1 MILSTNVVDKENEDK
16 DSSSEDSIKDEGLS
30 ELKNIM
36 EINRKSNLLKL
47 YKYFKIIDNEKEQKE
62 KNENN
67 ANKINPG
74 DSSKNLT
81 NIEFKNQSINSSLK
95 SLSHGEEFIQNDILQ
110 VLNNPQK
117 VSIYYI
123 CNFFRKK
130 IRWVKIQ

>member
-47 YKYFKIIDNEKEQKE
+47 YKYFKIIDNEKE

-67 ANKINPG
+67 ANKINQG

-117 VSIYYI
+117 VSIYYM
-123 CNFFRKK
+123 
-130 IRWVKIQ
+130 